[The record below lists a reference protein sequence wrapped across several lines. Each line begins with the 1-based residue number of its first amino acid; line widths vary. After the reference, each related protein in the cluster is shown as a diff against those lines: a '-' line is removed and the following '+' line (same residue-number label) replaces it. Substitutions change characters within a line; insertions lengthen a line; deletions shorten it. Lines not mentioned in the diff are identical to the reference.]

1 MLSTYLTIQKIGYKY
16 IRISKLFTH
25 WFKYLQQTS
34 TINMHILSS
43 LHNDYFLVIQRN
55 QLYLIKCQNELSIE
69 CIYWHSVYLLILILL
84 NTIQKSSGIASLGAS
99 ALSMLHMVSVTKVC
113 NNHPFL
119 YLGTNCL
126 WGRAL

>member
-1 MLSTYLTIQKIGYKY
+1 
-16 IRISKLFTH
+16 
-25 WFKYLQQTS
+25 
-34 TINMHILSS
+34 MHILSS

-84 NTIQKSSGIASLGAS
+84 NTIQKSSGTASLGAS

-126 WGRAL
+126 WGRALWKQTICSAILKLAPSKWHVQRFLQRPTDKL